1 MCDKITNKNNEKI
14 ELIKKKIIRNKDNP
28 KLIIEQITFPN
39 KTINLIQ
46 DGYLIAGTKQRVAV
60 LFMKKIL
67 QKNKQIKILLYS
79 GSSNGFGAIATAYAA
94 FKLDLKSLIFI
105 SGPQVSDQKNTRQIN
120 TLLALN
126 AQVYLCPTYGQ
137 ARDLKYSISDIH
149 FERTNCIQRIKENN
163 YDILYCMTDYVNP
176 YDIPENINTHYNV
189 PMGLNDENN
198 IMIELLS
205 RQITLAARKT
215 ILKNSE
221 NTRIWL
227 VAGSGGIA
235 MSIHKAFPAAKLFI
249 LLTGAGSH
257 KRKVIEWAKKTKNI
271 SIIKDLQLENNVSYY
286 SSVKNYDDLIAPYV
300 IKYGRNNDFIWNVSS
315 DDYLFI

>member
-1 MCDKITNKNNEKI
+1 MCEKITNINTNNEKI
-14 ELIKKKIIRNKDNP
+14 ELIKKKIIRNNDNP
-28 KLIIEQITFPN
+28 KLILEQITFPN
-39 KTINLIQ
+39 KKIINLVQ

-67 QKNKQIKILLYS
+67 HKNKQIETLLYS

-94 FKLDLKSLIFI
+94 FKLGLKSKVFI
-105 SGPQVSDQKNTRQIN
+105 NGHDTKTNNTNSNINQIDTRQIN

-126 AQVYLCPTYGQ
+126 AEVNLCPTYPE
-137 ARDLKYSISDIH
+137 ARDLKYSVSD
-149 FERTNCIQRIKENN
+149 
-163 YDILYCMTDYVNP
+163 NP
-176 YDIPENINTHYNV
+176 KNVNTHYNV

-198 IMIELLS
+198 IMTELLS

-221 NTRIWL
+221 YTRIWL
-227 VAGSGGIA
+227 VGGSGGIA
-235 MSIHKAFPAAKLFI
+235 MSIHRAFPAAKLFI

-271 SIIKDLQLENNVSYY
+271 SLIKDLHLENTVTYY
-286 SSVKNYDDLIAPYV
+286 SSVKNYDDLIVPYV

-315 DDYLFI
+315 DDYLFL

>member
-1 MCDKITNKNNEKI
+1 MCEKITNINANNEKI

-28 KLIIEQITFPN
+28 KLIIEQIIFPN
-39 KTINLIQ
+39 KKTINLVQ
-46 DGYLIAGTKQRVAV
+46 DGYLISGTKQRVAV

-67 QKNKQIKILLYS
+67 QKNKQIKTLLYS
-79 GSSNGFGAIATAYAA
+79 GTSNGFGAIATAYAA
-94 FKLDLKSLIFI
+94 FKLGLKSKVFI
-105 SGPQVSDQKNTRQIN
+105 NGHDTNTNTRQIN

-126 AQVYLCPTYGQ
+126 AEVNLCPTYAE
-137 ARDLKYSISDIH
+137 ARDLKYSISDD
-149 FERTNCIQRIKENN
+149 KNN
-163 YDILYCMTDYVNP
+163 V
-176 YDIPENINTHYNV
+176 NTHYNV

-198 IMIELLS
+198 IMTELLS

-221 NTRIWL
+221 YTRIWL
-227 VAGSGGIA
+227 VGGSGGIA
-235 MSIHKAFPAAKLFI
+235 MSIHRAFPAAKLFI

-271 SIIKDLQLENNVSYY
+271 SLIKDLNLENTVTYY
-286 SSVKNYDDLIAPYV
+286 SSVKNYDDLIVPYV

-315 DDYLFI
+315 DDYLFL

>member
-1 MCDKITNKNNEKI
+1 MCEKITNINANNEKI
-14 ELIKKKIIRNKDNP
+14 ELIKKKIIRNNAGLSDLDDNP

-39 KTINLIQ
+39 KKIINLVQ

-67 QKNKQIKILLYS
+67 QKNKQIKTLLYS
-79 GSSNGFGAIATAYAA
+79 GSSNGFGAVATAYAA
-94 FKLDLKSLIFI
+94 YKLGLKS
-105 SGPQVSDQKNTRQIN
+105 QVFLNGHVSNTRQIN

-126 AQVYLCPTYGQ
+126 AEVNLCPTYGE
-137 ARDLKYSISDIH
+137 ARDLKYSISD
-149 FERTNCIQRIKENN
+149 NKNN
-163 YDILYCMTDYVNP
+163 LI
-176 YDIPENINTHYNV
+176 THYNV

-198 IMIELLS
+198 IMTDLLS

-215 ILKNSE
+215 ILKNNE

-235 MSIHKAFPAAKLFI
+235 MSIHKAFPAAKLFL

-271 SIIKDLQLENNVSYY
+271 SIIKDLELKNDVTYY
-286 SSVKNYDDLIAPYV
+286 SSVKNYDDLIVPYV
-300 IKYGRNNDFIWNVSS
+300 IKYGRSNDFIWNVSS
-315 DDYLFI
+315 DDYLFL

>member
-1 MCDKITNKNNEKI
+1 MCEKITNGNNEKI
-14 ELIKKKIIRNKDNP
+14 ELIKKKIIRNNDNP

-39 KTINLIQ
+39 KKIINLVQ

-67 QKNKQIKILLYS
+67 QKNKQIETLLYS

-94 FKLDLKSLIFI
+94 FKLGLKSQVFI
-105 SGPQVSDQKNTRQIN
+105 NGNVNDTNTRQIN

-126 AQVYLCPTYGQ
+126 AEVNLCPTYAE
-137 ARDLKYSISDIH
+137 ARDLKYSVSD
-149 FERTNCIQRIKENN
+149 
-163 YDILYCMTDYVNP
+163 NP
-176 YDIPENINTHYNV
+176 KNVNTHYNV

-198 IMIELLS
+198 IMTELLS

-227 VAGSGGIA
+227 VGGSGGIA
-235 MSIHKAFPAAKLFI
+235 MSIHRAFPAAKLFI

-271 SIIKDLQLENNVSYY
+271 SLIKDLHLENTVTYY

-315 DDYLFI
+315 DDYLFL

>member
-1 MCDKITNKNNEKI
+1 MCEKITTINANNEKI
-14 ELIKKKIIRNKDNP
+14 ELIKKKIIRNNDNP

-39 KTINLIQ
+39 KKIINLVQ
-46 DGYLIAGTKQRVAV
+46 DGYLITGTKQRVAV

-67 QKNKQIKILLYS
+67 QKNKQIKTLLYS

-94 FKLDLKSLIFI
+94 FKLGLKSQVFI
-105 SGPQVSDQKNTRQIN
+105 NGNVNDTNTRQIN

-126 AQVYLCPTYGQ
+126 AEVNLCPTYAE
-137 ARDLKYSISDIH
+137 ARDLKYSISDDK
-149 FERTNCIQRIKENN
+149 N
-163 YDILYCMTDYVNP
+163 
-176 YDIPENINTHYNV
+176 NINSHYNV

-198 IMIELLS
+198 IMTELLS

-221 NTRIWL
+221 STRIWL
-227 VAGSGGIA
+227 VGGSGGIA

-271 SIIKDLQLENNVSYY
+271 SLIKDLHLENNVTYY
-286 SSVKNYDDLIAPYV
+286 SSVKNYDDLIVPYV

-315 DDYLFI
+315 DDYLFL

>member
-1 MCDKITNKNNEKI
+1 MCEKITNINANNEKI
-14 ELIKKKIIRNKDNP
+14 ELIKKKIIKNNAGPFQSDLDDNP

-39 KTINLIQ
+39 KKIINLVQ

-67 QKNKQIKILLYS
+67 QKNKQIKTLLYS
-79 GSSNGFGAIATAYAA
+79 GSSNGFGAVATAYAA
-94 FKLDLKSLIFI
+94 YKLGLKSQVFI
-105 SGPQVSDQKNTRQIN
+105 NGHVSNNNGHVSNNKFNTDTRQIN

-126 AQVYLCPTYGQ
+126 AEVNLCPTYGE
-137 ARDLKYSISDIH
+137 ARDLKYSISD
-149 FERTNCIQRIKENN
+149 NKNN
-163 YDILYCMTDYVNP
+163 LI
-176 YDIPENINTHYNV
+176 THYNV

-198 IMIELLS
+198 IMTDLLS

-215 ILKNSE
+215 ILKNNE

-235 MSIHKAFPAAKLFI
+235 MSIHKAFPAAKLFL

-271 SIIKDLQLENNVSYY
+271 SIIKNLELKNDVTYY
-286 SSVKNYDDLIAPYV
+286 SSVKNYDDLIVPYV
-300 IKYGRNNDFIWNVSS
+300 IKYGRSNDFIWNVSS
-315 DDYLFI
+315 DDYLFL

>member
-1 MCDKITNKNNEKI
+1 MCEKITTTNNVNNEKI

-39 KTINLIQ
+39 KKIINLVQ

-67 QKNKQIKILLYS
+67 QKNKQIKTLLYS

-94 FKLDLKSLIFI
+94 FKLGLKSQVFI
-105 SGPQVSDQKNTRQIN
+105 NGNVHEKDTRQIN

-126 AQVYLCPTYGQ
+126 AEVNLCPTYTE
-137 ARDLKYSISDIH
+137 ARDLKYSISDAP
-149 FERTNCIQRIKENN
+149 NN
-163 YDILYCMTDYVNP
+163 VNS
-176 YDIPENINTHYNV
+176 HYNV

-198 IMIELLS
+198 IMTELLS

-221 NTRIWL
+221 HTRIWL
-227 VAGSGGIA
+227 VGGSGGIA

-271 SIIKDLQLENNVSYY
+271 SLIKDLHLENTVTYY
-286 SSVKNYDDLIAPYV
+286 SSVKNYDDLIVPYV

-315 DDYLFI
+315 DDYLFL

>member
-1 MCDKITNKNNEKI
+1 MCDKITNINANNEKI
-14 ELIKKKIIRNKDNP
+14 KLIKKKIIRNNAGLSDLDDNP

-39 KTINLIQ
+39 KKIINLVQ

-67 QKNKQIKILLYS
+67 QKNKQIKTLLYS
-79 GSSNGFGAIATAYAA
+79 GSSNGFGAVATAYAA
-94 FKLDLKSLIFI
+94 YKLGLKS
-105 SGPQVSDQKNTRQIN
+105 QVFLNGHVSNTRQIN

-126 AQVYLCPTYGQ
+126 AEVNLCPTYGE
-137 ARDLKYSISDIH
+137 ARDLKYSISD
-149 FERTNCIQRIKENN
+149 NKNN
-163 YDILYCMTDYVNP
+163 LI
-176 YDIPENINTHYNV
+176 THYNV

-198 IMIELLS
+198 IMTDLLS

-215 ILKNSE
+215 ILKNNE

-235 MSIHKAFPAAKLFI
+235 MSIHKAFPAAKLFL

-271 SIIKDLQLENNVSYY
+271 SIIKDLELKNDVTYY
-286 SSVKNYDDLIAPYV
+286 SSVKNYDDLIVPYV

-315 DDYLFI
+315 DDYLFL

>member
-1 MCDKITNKNNEKI
+1 MCEKIKTTNNVNNEKI

-39 KTINLIQ
+39 KKIINLVQ

-67 QKNKQIKILLYS
+67 HKNKQIETLLYS

-94 FKLDLKSLIFI
+94 FKLGLKSKVFI
-105 SGPQVSDQKNTRQIN
+105 NGNVNDTNTRQIN

-126 AQVYLCPTYGQ
+126 AEVNLCPTYAE
-137 ARDLKYSISDIH
+137 ARDLKYSVSD
-149 FERTNCIQRIKENN
+149 
-163 YDILYCMTDYVNP
+163 NP
-176 YDIPENINTHYNV
+176 KNVNTHYNV

-198 IMIELLS
+198 IMTELLS

-227 VAGSGGIA
+227 VGGSGGIA
-235 MSIHKAFPAAKLFI
+235 MSIHRAFPAAKLFI

-271 SIIKDLQLENNVSYY
+271 SLIKDLHLENTVTYY
-286 SSVKNYDDLIAPYV
+286 SSVKNYDDLIVPYV

-315 DDYLFI
+315 DDYLFL

>member
-1 MCDKITNKNNEKI
+1 MCEKITNINANSEKI

-28 KLIIEQITFPN
+28 KLIIEQIIFPN
-39 KTINLIQ
+39 KKTINLVQ

-67 QKNKQIKILLYS
+67 QKNKQIKTLLYS
-79 GSSNGFGAIATAYAA
+79 GTSNGFGAIATAYAA
-94 FKLDLKSLIFI
+94 YKLGLKSQVFI
-105 SGPQVSDQKNTRQIN
+105 NGHISNNNGHISNNNTNNTRQIN

-126 AQVYLCPTYGQ
+126 AEVNLCPTYAE
-137 ARDLKYSISDIH
+137 ARDLKYSISDD
-149 FERTNCIQRIKENN
+149 KNN
-163 YDILYCMTDYVNP
+163 V
-176 YDIPENINTHYNV
+176 NTHYNV

-198 IMIELLS
+198 IMTELLS

-221 NTRIWL
+221 YTRIWL
-227 VAGSGGIA
+227 VGGSGGIA

-271 SIIKDLQLENNVSYY
+271 SLIKDLNLENTVTYY
-286 SSVKNYDDLIAPYV
+286 SSVKNYDDLIVPYV

-315 DDYLFI
+315 DDYLFL

>member
-137 ARDLKYSISDIH
+137 ARDLKYSISDI
-149 FERTNCIQRIKENN
+149 
-163 YDILYCMTDYVNP
+163 
-176 YDIPENINTHYNV
+176 PENINTHYNV

>member
-1 MCDKITNKNNEKI
+1 M
-14 ELIKKKIIRNKDNP
+14 
-28 KLIIEQITFPN
+28 
-39 KTINLIQ
+39 
-46 DGYLIAGTKQRVAV
+46 AV

-67 QKNKQIKILLYS
+67 QKNKQIKTLLYS

-94 FKLDLKSLIFI
+94 FKLGLKS
-105 SGPQVSDQKNTRQIN
+105 QVFLNGHETNTDTRQIN

-126 AQVYLCPTYGQ
+126 AEVNLCPTYAE
-137 ARDLKYSISDIH
+137 ARDLKYSISDD
-149 FERTNCIQRIKENN
+149 KNN
-163 YDILYCMTDYVNP
+163 L
-176 YDIPENINTHYNV
+176 NTHYNV

-198 IMIELLS
+198 IMIDLLS
-205 RQITLAARKT
+205 RQLTLASRKT

-235 MSIHKAFPAAKLFI
+235 MSIHKAFPSAKLFL

-271 SIIKDLQLENNVSYY
+271 SIIKDLELKNDVIYY
-286 SSVKNYDDLIAPYV
+286 SSVKNYDDLIVPYV

-315 DDYLFI
+315 DDYLFL

>member
-1 MCDKITNKNNEKI
+1 MCEKITNINANNEKI

-39 KTINLIQ
+39 KKIINLVQ

-67 QKNKQIKILLYS
+67 QKNKQIETLLYS
-79 GSSNGFGAIATAYAA
+79 GSSNGFGPIATAYAA
-94 FKLDLKSLIFI
+94 FKLGLKSKVFLNNN
-105 SGPQVSDQKNTRQIN
+105 GNVNEKDTRQIN

-126 AQVYLCPTYGQ
+126 AEVHLCPTYAE
-137 ARDLKYSISDIH
+137 ARDLKYSISD
-149 FERTNCIQRIKENN
+149 
-163 YDILYCMTDYVNP
+163 NP
-176 YDIPENINTHYNV
+176 KNINTHYNV

-221 NTRIWL
+221 YTRIWL
-227 VAGSGGIA
+227 VGGSGGIA

-271 SIIKDLQLENNVSYY
+271 SLIKDLHLENTVTYY
-286 SSVKNYDDLIAPYV
+286 SSVKNYDDLIVPYV

-315 DDYLFI
+315 DDYLFL

>member
-1 MCDKITNKNNEKI
+1 MCEKITNGNNEKI
-14 ELIKKKIIRNKDNP
+14 ELIKKKIIRNNDNP
-28 KLIIEQITFPN
+28 KLIIEQVTFPN
-39 KTINLIQ
+39 KKIINLVQ

-67 QKNKQIKILLYS
+67 QKNKQIESLLYS

-94 FKLDLKSLIFI
+94 YKLGLKSQVFI
-105 SGPQVSDQKNTRQIN
+105 NGHISNNDTNTRQIN

-126 AQVYLCPTYGQ
+126 AQVHLCSTYGE
-137 ARDLKYSISDIH
+137 ARDLKYSISDAP
-149 FERTNCIQRIKENN
+149 K
-163 YDILYCMTDYVNP
+163 
-176 YDIPENINTHYNV
+176 NIDTHYNV

-198 IMIELLS
+198 IMTELLS

-271 SIIKDLQLENNVSYY
+271 SLIKDLHLENTVSYY

-315 DDYLFI
+315 DDYLFL

>member
-1 MCDKITNKNNEKI
+1 MCEKITSTNNEKI
-14 ELIKKKIIRNKDNP
+14 ELIKKKIIRNNDNP

-39 KTINLIQ
+39 KKIINLVQ

-67 QKNKQIKILLYS
+67 HKNKQIETLLYS

-94 FKLDLKSLIFI
+94 FKLGLKSKVFI
-105 SGPQVSDQKNTRQIN
+105 NGNVNDTNTRQIN

-126 AQVYLCPTYGQ
+126 AEVNLCPTYAE
-137 ARDLKYSISDIH
+137 ARDLKYSVSD
-149 FERTNCIQRIKENN
+149 
-163 YDILYCMTDYVNP
+163 NP
-176 YDIPENINTHYNV
+176 KNVNTHYNV

-198 IMIELLS
+198 IMTELLS

-227 VAGSGGIA
+227 VGGSGGIA
-235 MSIHKAFPAAKLFI
+235 MSIHRAFPAAKLFI

-271 SIIKDLQLENNVSYY
+271 SLIKDLHLENTVTYY
-286 SSVKNYDDLIAPYV
+286 SSVKNYDDLIVPYV

-315 DDYLFI
+315 DDYLFL

>member
-1 MCDKITNKNNEKI
+1 MCEKITNINANNEKI
-14 ELIKKKIIRNKDNP
+14 KLIKKKIIRNNAGLSDLDDNP

-39 KTINLIQ
+39 KKIINLVQ

-67 QKNKQIKILLYS
+67 QKNKQIKTLLYS
-79 GSSNGFGAIATAYAA
+79 GSSNGFGAVATAYAA
-94 FKLDLKSLIFI
+94 YKLGLKS
-105 SGPQVSDQKNTRQIN
+105 QVFLNGHVSNTRQIN

-126 AQVYLCPTYGQ
+126 AEVNLCPTYGE
-137 ARDLKYSISDIH
+137 ARDLKYSISD
-149 FERTNCIQRIKENN
+149 NKNN
-163 YDILYCMTDYVNP
+163 LI
-176 YDIPENINTHYNV
+176 THYNV

-198 IMIELLS
+198 IMTDLLS

-215 ILKNSE
+215 ILKNNE

-235 MSIHKAFPAAKLFI
+235 MSIHKAFPAAKLFL

-271 SIIKDLQLENNVSYY
+271 SIIKDLELKNDVTYY
-286 SSVKNYDDLIAPYV
+286 SSVKNYDDLIVPYV
-300 IKYGRNNDFIWNVSS
+300 IKYGRSNDFIWNVSS
-315 DDYLFI
+315 DDYLFL

>member
-1 MCDKITNKNNEKI
+1 MCEKITNGNNEKI
-14 ELIKKKIIRNKDNP
+14 ELIKKKIIRNNDNP
-28 KLIIEQITFPN
+28 KLIIEQVTFPN
-39 KTINLIQ
+39 KKIINLVQ

-67 QKNKQIKILLYS
+67 QKNKQIESLLYS

-94 FKLDLKSLIFI
+94 YKLGLKSQVFI
-105 SGPQVSDQKNTRQIN
+105 NGHISNNNTNNTRQIN

-126 AQVYLCPTYGQ
+126 AQVYLCRTYGE
-137 ARDLKYSISDIH
+137 ARDLKYSISDAP
-149 FERTNCIQRIKENN
+149 K
-163 YDILYCMTDYVNP
+163 
-176 YDIPENINTHYNV
+176 NIDTHYNV

-198 IMIELLS
+198 IMTELLS

-271 SIIKDLQLENNVSYY
+271 SLIKDLHLENTVSYY

-315 DDYLFI
+315 DDYLFL

>member
-1 MCDKITNKNNEKI
+1 MCEKITNINNEKI

-39 KTINLIQ
+39 KKTINLVE

-67 QKNKQIKILLYS
+67 QKNKQIETLLYS
-79 GSSNGFGAIATAYAA
+79 GTSNGFGAIATAYAA
-94 FKLDLKSLIFI
+94 FKLGLKSKVFLNNN
-105 SGPQVSDQKNTRQIN
+105 GNVNDTKTNNNTRQIN

-126 AQVYLCPTYGQ
+126 AEVNLCPTYAE
-137 ARDLKYSISDIH
+137 ARDLKYSVSDAP
-149 FERTNCIQRIKENN
+149 K
-163 YDILYCMTDYVNP
+163 
-176 YDIPENINTHYNV
+176 NINTHYNV

-198 IMIELLS
+198 IMTELLS

-221 NTRIWL
+221 HIRIWL

-257 KRKVIEWAKKTKNI
+257 KRKVIEWAKNTKNV
-271 SIIKDLQLENNVSYY
+271 SLIKDLHLENTITYY
-286 SSVKNYDDLIAPYV
+286 SSVKNYDDLIVPYV

-315 DDYLFI
+315 DDYLFL

>member
-1 MCDKITNKNNEKI
+1 MCEKITNGNNEKI
-14 ELIKKKIIRNKDNP
+14 ELIKKKIIRNNDNP
-28 KLIIEQITFPN
+28 KLIIEQVTFPN
-39 KTINLIQ
+39 KKTINLVQ

-67 QKNKQIKILLYS
+67 QKNKQIESLLYS

-94 FKLDLKSLIFI
+94 FKLGLKS
-105 SGPQVSDQKNTRQIN
+105 QVFLDNNSNGHDTKTNGNTNQIDTRQIN

-126 AQVYLCPTYGQ
+126 AEVNLCPTYAE
-137 ARDLKYSISDIH
+137 ARDLKYSVSD
-149 FERTNCIQRIKENN
+149 
-163 YDILYCMTDYVNP
+163 NP
-176 YDIPENINTHYNV
+176 KNVNTHYNV

-198 IMIELLS
+198 IMTELLS

-227 VAGSGGIA
+227 VGGSGGIA
-235 MSIHKAFPAAKLFI
+235 MSIHRAFPAAKLFI

-271 SIIKDLQLENNVSYY
+271 SLIKDLHLENTVTYY

-315 DDYLFI
+315 DDYLFL

>member
-1 MCDKITNKNNEKI
+1 MCEKIINTNNEKI

-39 KTINLIQ
+39 KKTINLVQ

-67 QKNKQIKILLYS
+67 QKNKQIETLLYS
-79 GSSNGFGAIATAYAA
+79 GSSNGFGAIATAYSA
-94 FKLDLKSLIFI
+94 FKLGLKSQVFL
-105 SGPQVSDQKNTRQIN
+105 SGNVHEKDTRQIN

-126 AQVYLCPTYGQ
+126 AEVHLCPTYAE
-137 ARDLKYSISDIH
+137 ARDLKYSVSDAP
-149 FERTNCIQRIKENN
+149 K
-163 YDILYCMTDYVNP
+163 
-176 YDIPENINTHYNV
+176 NINTHYNI

-198 IMIELLS
+198 IMTELLS

-227 VAGSGGIA
+227 VGGSGGIA
-235 MSIHKAFPAAKLFI
+235 MSIHRAFPAAKLFI

-257 KRKVIEWAKKTKNI
+257 KRRVIEWAKKTKNI
-271 SIIKDLQLENNVSYY
+271 SLIKDLHLENTVTYY

-315 DDYLFI
+315 DDYLFINK

>member
-1 MCDKITNKNNEKI
+1 M
-14 ELIKKKIIRNKDNP
+14 
-28 KLIIEQITFPN
+28 
-39 KTINLIQ
+39 
-46 DGYLIAGTKQRVAV
+46 V
-60 LFMKKIL
+60 
-67 QKNKQIKILLYS
+67 
-79 GSSNGFGAIATAYAA
+79 
-94 FKLDLKSLIFI
+94 
-105 SGPQVSDQKNTRQIN
+105 
-120 TLLALN
+120 
-126 AQVYLCPTYGQ
+126 
-137 ARDLKYSISDIH
+137 
-149 FERTNCIQRIKENN
+149 
-163 YDILYCMTDYVNP
+163 
-176 YDIPENINTHYNV
+176 
-189 PMGLNDENN
+189 LNDENN
-198 IMIELLS
+198 IMTELLS

-271 SIIKDLQLENNVSYY
+271 SLIKDLHLENTVSYY

-315 DDYLFI
+315 DDYLFL

>member
-1 MCDKITNKNNEKI
+1 MCEKITTMNNEKI

-28 KLIIEQITFPN
+28 KLIIEQIIFPN
-39 KTINLIQ
+39 KKTINLVQ

-60 LFMKKIL
+60 LFMKKIV
-67 QKNKQIKILLYS
+67 QKNKQIETLLYS

-94 FKLDLKSLIFI
+94 FKLGLKSIVFLNGHDTKTNGHDTNNNGNTNQI
-105 SGPQVSDQKNTRQIN
+105 DTRQIN

-126 AQVYLCPTYGQ
+126 AEVNLCPTYAE
-137 ARDLKYSISDIH
+137 ARDLKYSVSDAPK
-149 FERTNCIQRIKENN
+149 NVK
-163 YDILYCMTDYVNP
+163 
-176 YDIPENINTHYNV
+176 THYNV

-198 IMIELLS
+198 IMTELLS

-227 VAGSGGIA
+227 VGGSGGIA
-235 MSIHKAFPAAKLFI
+235 MSIHRAFPAAKLFI

-271 SIIKDLQLENNVSYY
+271 SLIKDLHSENTVTYY
-286 SSVKNYDDLIAPYV
+286 SSVKNYDDLIVPYV

-315 DDYLFI
+315 DDYLFL

>member
-1 MCDKITNKNNEKI
+1 MCDKITNQNNEKI

-94 FKLDLKSLIFI
+94 FKLGLKSLVFI
-105 SGPQVSDQKNTRQIN
+105 SGPQVSDQDINTRQIN

-126 AQVYLCPTYGQ
+126 AQVYLCPTYAQ
-137 ARDLKYSISDIH
+137 ARDLKYSISD
-149 FERTNCIQRIKENN
+149 T
-163 YDILYCMTDYVNP
+163 
-176 YDIPENINTHYNV
+176 PENINTHYNV

-198 IMIELLS
+198 IMTELLS

-235 MSIHKAFPAAKLFI
+235 MSIHKAFPSAKLFI

-257 KRKVIEWAKKTKNI
+257 KKKVIEWAKKTKNI
-271 SIIKDLQLENNVSYY
+271 SLIKDLQLENNVTYY

-315 DDYLFI
+315 DDYLFM